1 MEATRPDPTD
11 AVIAEAE
18 AVLRGAADGVEQLLD
33 ACELPLRL
41 ASEQLQGAADAAEKA
56 LGALHGAAQAYAALQ
71 AEAARQVAALSL
83 SAARWPGDIPLDTGI
98 DDTGLLILRGR
109 CYAGHPPTEILLR
122 TLLCVL
128 NEQTGL
134 PAGTRVELHMRRFV
148 EGGE

>member
-33 ACELPLRL
+33 TCELPLRL
-41 ASEQLQGAADAAEKA
+41 AAEQLQAAADAASDA
-56 LGALHGAAQAYAALQ
+56 LSVLYGAAQAYAALQ
-71 AEAARQVAALSL
+71 TEAARQVATLSL

-109 CYAGHPPTEILLR
+109 CYAGHSPSEVLLR
-122 TLLCVL
+122 TLLGVL
-128 NEQTGL
+128 NEQAGL
-134 PAGTRVELHMRRFV
+134 PAGTRVELRMRRFV